1 MKNKEFTYE
10 EAGVSID
17 KAKKAH
23 KLIGELIEKTY
34 KFRKGKFGEVAG
46 EYGHYAGLIRIGPD
60 LCLALHVDGVG
71 TKVLVS
77 QLMNKYDTVG
87 IDLVAMHANDL
98 ICMGAEPVAL
108 EDYLA
113 VEEADPELIAEI
125 MKGIVAGAEIAQ
137 MAVIGGETA
146 TMPDVIKGEVKG
158 KGYDLSAMSVGIVK
172 ISDIITGEK
181 IEPSDIIIGL
191 ESSGI
196 HSNGLTLAR
205 KALLD
210 LGNLTIDDT
219 IPGGQVK
226 VGEELI
232 RPTKIYSREILEI
245 IKKIEVHGLAH
256 ITGGA
261 FSKLDR
267 LSFGKIGFNVN
278 NLPDPPQIFKTIQS
292 ITKISDYEMYRT
304 FNMGIAFCIIT
315 DESNYSEIETICQK
329 YGTRTYQVGEIT
341 SEMGVFITGST
352 GKKMKLI

>member
-1 MKNKEFTYE
+1 MANKELTYE

-17 KAKKAH
+17 KATQAH
-23 KLIGELIEKTY
+23 KLIGELIQKTY
-34 KFRKGKFGEVAG
+34 KFRKGKFGEVVG
-46 EYGHYAGLIRIGPD
+46 EYGHYAGLLDIGGG

-87 IDLVAMHANDL
+87 IDLVAMHANDI

-158 KGYDLSAMSVGIVK
+158 KGFDLSAMSVGIVK
-172 ISDIITGEK
+172 KADIITGEK
-181 IEPSDIIIGL
+181 IQASDIIIGL

-205 KALLD
+205 KALLE
-210 LGNLTIDDT
+210 LGGLTIDQ
-219 IPGGQVK
+219 IGN
-226 VGEELI
+226 ELLK
-232 RPTKIYSREILEI
+232 PTKIYSREILETI
-245 IKKIEVHGLAH
+245 QQVEVNGLAH

-261 FSKLDR
+261 FSKLNR
-267 LSFGKIGFNVN
+267 LSFGKIGFNIT
-278 NLPDPPQIFKTIQS
+278 NLPLPPLIFNNIQE
-292 ITKISDYEMYRT
+292 IAKISDYEMYRT
-304 FNMGIAFCIIT
+304 FNMGIGFCIIT
-315 DESNYSEIETICQK
+315 EESNYSEIEKICK
-329 YGTRTYQVGEIT
+329 KHNTKTHNIGSIT
-341 SEMGVFITGST
+341 TEKGVVVTQPND
-352 GKKMKLI
+352 KKIKLI